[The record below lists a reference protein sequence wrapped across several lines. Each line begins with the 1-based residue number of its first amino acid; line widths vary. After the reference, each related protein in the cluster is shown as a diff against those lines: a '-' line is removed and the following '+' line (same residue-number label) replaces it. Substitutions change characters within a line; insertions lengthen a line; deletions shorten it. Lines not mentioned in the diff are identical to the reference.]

1 MREMTTQLA
10 DKDAAISKKDAET
23 TQHEAKSKEL

>member
-1 MREMTTQLA
+1 MTNQIA